1 MLPFAYDDETALN
14 LLGDED
20 VDRLTRSLREHA
32 ANLLA
37 TRNPEERAILCVS
50 DKSEDIAPLQ
60 SMMEELLADASDLVF
75 LGVGGSSL
83 GAQAIAQLEG
93 WGTPA
98 YTLNHTQPQLHFLD
112 NLDAETSEH
121 FFSALKGEGA
131 RFLVISKSGKTLET
145 IAQSLVAVAALRE
158 QGIGNLGE
166 RFVFLTEPGDNPLRR
181 LAQSIGA
188 PVFDHDP
195 LLGGRFSVLDS
206 LGAMALLAQGKQV
219 APMREGAAAVL
230 QSLRDDLNR
239 DEDDMPLSS
248 PMRGAMAAFGL
259 PQAGYDIAVLL
270 AYGDRLHAASQ
281 WHRQLWM
288 ESLGKEGRRVNLS
301 CALGPVDQHSQ
312 LQAWLDGAQTNWFT
326 LLCAPQSGYAVPIHA
341 ESLGDDIPLRGQT
354 LSGIVEAQWRA
365 TAEVLVANGA
375 PLRRIQPN
383 TLDSYA
389 LGGLFMHF
397 MLETLLTAR
406 MMGIDALGQPA
417 VEQVKIATRKH
428 LQQG

>member
-1 MLPFAYDDETALN
+1 MLPFAYHDETALH

-20 VDRLTRSLREHA
+20 VDRLARELHEHA

-37 TRNPEERAILCVS
+37 TRNPQERAILSVP
-50 DKSEDIAPLQ
+50 DKSEDIALLQ
-60 SMMEELLADASDLVF
+60 SMMEDLLADASDLVF

-83 GAQAIAQLEG
+83 GAQALAQMEG

-98 YTLNHTQPQLHFLD
+98 YALHHAQPRLHFLD
-112 NLDAETSEH
+112 NLDADSSEH

-145 IAQSLVAVAALRE
+145 IAQCLVAVAALRE
-158 QGIGNLGE
+158 QDIGNLGE
-166 RFVFLTEPGDNPLRR
+166 RFVFLTEPGDNPLRH
-181 LAQSIGA
+181 LASSIGA
-188 PVFDHDP
+188 RVFDHDP

-219 APMREGAAAVL
+219 APMREGASAVL

-239 DEDDMPLSS
+239 DEEMPLSS

-259 PQAGYDIAVLL
+259 AQAGYDTAVLL

-288 ESLGKEGRRVNLS
+288 ESLGKGGHRITLS

-326 LLCAPQSGYAVPIHA
+326 LLCAPQSGYATPIHA

-365 TAEVLVANGA
+365 TEEVLVANGA
-375 PLRRIQPN
+375 PLRRIEPN
-383 TLDSYA
+383 ALDSYA

-417 VEQVKIATRKH
+417 VEQVKHATRKH
-428 LQQG
+428 LQRN